1 MSNQATCKAC
11 LQVQAEAARL
21 RARVA
26 ELEAI
31 VKRVLKDA
39 PRCVCEEQHHSRLDY
54 HETGDLCP
62 VEWRWSSVTA
72 AALTALRP
80 SKRGPTPDNQKRKD
94 G

>member
-1 MSNQATCKAC
+1 MSSKHKYKGEWDGPVYQWTNT
-11 LQVQAEAARL
+11 
-21 RARVA
+21 
-26 ELEAI
+26 
-31 VKRVLKDA
+31 
-39 PRCVCEEQHHSRLDY
+39 
-54 HETGDLCP
+54 ETGDLCP